1 MPMTSSTQL
10 LERSFKAY
18 SHQYAMLR
26 ATLMPNTDPIASGSA
41 IIFPQYKPEDFLGY
55 PVISATVHS
64 EHRSYGSMYGWIQF
78 VKCTSNGTTLSD
90 DSEPTGV
97 QDGCSDSDWQL
108 DTVPLFG
115 DSSTQAARKFDNLA
129 VDTRCSVRK

>member
-1 MPMTSSTQL
+1 
-10 LERSFKAY
+10 
-18 SHQYAMLR
+18 MLR